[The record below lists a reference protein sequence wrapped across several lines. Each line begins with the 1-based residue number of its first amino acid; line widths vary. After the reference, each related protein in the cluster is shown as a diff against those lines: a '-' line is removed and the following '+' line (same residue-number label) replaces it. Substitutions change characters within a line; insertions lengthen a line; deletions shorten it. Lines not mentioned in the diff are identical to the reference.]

1 MVMHARTERK
11 GKLVR
16 DRVGTVGVEVERAVG
31 LGRMG
36 FPASGLARP
45 RFSVFTRFGASAP
58 SEPDPCAGISISMSH
73 DTRVPPDDENLGLTL
88 GWPLVKP
95 PSYSSSGCK

>member
-1 MVMHARTERK
+1 MHARTERK

-45 RFSVFTRFGASAP
+45 RFSVFTRFRTSATI
-58 SEPDPCAGISISMSH
+58 EPDPCAGVSVSMFH
-73 DTRVPPDDENLGLTL
+73 GARVPPDDENLELT
-88 GWPLVKP
+88 
-95 PSYSSSGCK
+95 SS

>member
-1 MVMHARTERK
+1 MHARTERK

-45 RFSVFTRFGASAP
+45 RFSMFTRFRASVTV
-58 SEPDPCAGISISMSH
+58 EPNPCEGVSISMSH
-73 DTRVPPDDENLGLTL
+73 DTRVPPDNGE
-88 GWPLVKP
+88 
-95 PSYSSSGCK
+95 SGSPQVGRS

>member
-16 DRVGTVGVEVERAVG
+16 DRVGTVGVEVERAIG

-45 RFSVFTRFGASAP
+45 RFSVFTRFRTSVTV
-58 SEPDPCAGISISMSH
+58 EPDPYAGVSTSMSH
-73 DTRVPPDDENLGLTL
+73 GTRFPPDAENM
-88 GWPLVKP
+88 
-95 PSYSSSGCK
+95 